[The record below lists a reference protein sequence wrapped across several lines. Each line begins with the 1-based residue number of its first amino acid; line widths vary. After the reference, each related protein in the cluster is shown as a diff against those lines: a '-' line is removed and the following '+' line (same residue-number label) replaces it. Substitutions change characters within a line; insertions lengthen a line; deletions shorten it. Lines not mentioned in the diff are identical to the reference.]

1 MDHSISQK
9 TITTLPLLPKTTDD
23 PAPAPTPS
31 KLSSI
36 MPQVAVGQPAPDFTA
51 TAVMDGRMK
60 ELSLSAYADAGHWT
74 CLVFFPRAWSY
85 ICPTEIRAFSARL
98 EEFLYT
104 RTCAVAFVS
113 TDSEHS
119 LRAWNH
125 TSEMEGGL
133 GGVHVPLVSDCNHNV
148 SREFGML
155 IEGEG
160 VAQRGLFIIDP
171 KGIVRNI
178 SINDADIG
186 RSVDEVLRLIDALQF
201 KDNFGEGCP
210 ADWKKGDAGINMNT
224 VVKEGP
230 VEVKK
235 TWTDWARPKL
245 VRVWSGTSGT
255 SVSLKSANSFAAP
268 STPSPLVSP
277 TSHSFSFNPIEKN
290 FEAALANN
298 NIGVAT

>member
-1 MDHSISQK
+1 MSC
-9 TITTLPLLPKTTDD
+9 
-23 PAPAPTPS
+23 A
-31 KLSSI
+31 
-36 MPQVAVGQPAPDFTA
+36 AVGQPAPDFTA
-51 TAVMDGRMK
+51 TTVMDGRLK

-104 RTCAVAFVS
+104 RTCAVAFIS

-133 GGVHVPLVSDCNHNV
+133 GGVHVPLISDCNHNV
-148 SREFGML
+148 SRKYGVFVEK
-155 IEGEG
+155 EG
-160 VAQRGLFIIDP
+160 VAQRALFIIDP

-186 RSVDEVLRLIDALQF
+186 RSVDETLRLIDALQF

-210 ADWKKGDAGINMNT
+210 ADWKKGDEGIKMGASM
-224 VVKEGP
+224 KPEGP
-230 VEVKK
+230 LELKK

-245 VRVWSGTSGT
+245 ARAWSGASGQ
-255 SVSLKSANSFAAP
+255 SVSVRSANSSFAVPA
-268 STPSPLVSP
+268 TPSPLMSP
-277 TSHSFSFNPIEKN
+277 MSSGMNPMEKN
-290 FEAALANN
+290 FEAALANQA
-298 NIGVAT
+298 IGIAS